1 MSPTISEVAD
11 YLMLRLHSVV
21 GLVDRAE
28 AAGFVRRCPDGRDGR
43 VVRLELTEEG
53 DRVVNDL
60 THVHLAEMHKL
71 AAVLYILVT
80 GEYLTHPGI
89 RGSARSSD

>member
-1 MSPTISEVAD
+1 
-11 YLMLRLHSVV
+11 
-21 GLVDRAE
+21 
-28 AAGFVRRCPDGRDGR
+28 

-60 THVHLAEMHKL
+60 THVHLAAMHKL
-71 AAVLYILVT
+71 AAVLNILVT